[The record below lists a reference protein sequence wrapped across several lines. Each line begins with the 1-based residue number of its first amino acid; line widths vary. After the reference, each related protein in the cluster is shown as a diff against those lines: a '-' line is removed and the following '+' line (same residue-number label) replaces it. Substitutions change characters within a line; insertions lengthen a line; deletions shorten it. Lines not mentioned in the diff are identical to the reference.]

1 MDDESERIRVH
12 LIEGWRTVIV
22 DAQVKF
28 GQVINSIT
36 ERLSTQYAADH
47 NATPVDNKYGWIFGI
62 RYVPPGMDGDRHE
75 QLWIHPEMMHG
86 EFKLKYNVNRGPDE
100 NSDQGRLELRVRYFP
115 ARLHE
120 IDRDYRIIFTLLH
133 KQVFAQYMKLDHV
146 KPELAVQLTVLE
158 LRRKFPDMSPKA
170 ANLIWNEND
179 QDISYRNFFPQ
190 AVLERNKVKD
200 LRRDVKREYTRIEAD
215 GMEASQGKRKDKSQK
230 LTKDFFEAA
239 VMFLQ
244 LIKRHLFEFDRE
256 CFHVKIGLGWS
267 VKVPVAIG
275 PDDQI
280 SHLDAAGAH
289 RRMTDFGQI
298 NELTISYPE
307 CTLALHV
314 QSKQEPLVL
323 TCESQQELD
332 NLADLIDGYCRGTR
346 TPKQGSILKQYRRE
360 LPTLPYEQ
368 RNNRV

>member
-1 MDDESERIRVH
+1 
-12 LIEGWRTVIV
+12 
-22 DAQVKF
+22 
-28 GQVINSIT
+28 
-36 ERLSTQYAADH
+36 
-47 NATPVDNKYGWIFGI
+47 
-62 RYVPPGMDGDRHE
+62 
-75 QLWIHPEMMHG
+75 
-86 EFKLKYNVNRGPDE
+86 
-100 NSDQGRLELRVRYFP
+100 
-115 ARLHE
+115 
-120 IDRDYRIIFTLLH
+120 
-133 KQVFAQYMKLDHV
+133 
-146 KPELAVQLTVLE
+146 
-158 LRRKFPDMSPKA
+158 
-170 ANLIWNEND
+170 
-179 QDISYRNFFPQ
+179 
-190 AVLERNKVKD
+190 
-200 LRRDVKREYTRIEAD
+200 
-215 GMEASQGKRKDKSQK
+215 
-230 LTKDFFEAA
+230 
-239 VMFLQ
+239 MFLQ

-267 VKVPVAIG
+267 VKVPVSIG

-280 SHLDAAGAH
+280 SHLDAAGGH

-368 RNNRV
+368 RNARVWSLSHIYVELSEEHGNDNNTSNTSDSFFNFYKI